1 MIKKYNI
8 KNKFTVDYMA
18 MIIHEGYYD
27 LHFRDPVVTM
37 GVFDG
42 VHLGH
47 RMLLGRV
54 VSVAERSGS
63 DSVAVTFDPHPRIV
77 LTGDPSHLRFLTDI
91 EERIYLLRQT
101 GIGHLVI
108 IPFTLELST
117 MTAREFVDQVLC
129 RHMSVRHLIAGFNHH
144 FGRRHEGDSNTITG
158 CSSRMDFRVTRE
170 EAFMIDGAVVS
181 SSAIRRLL
189 DGGEV
194 RKASAMLG
202 YDYSL
207 RGKVVSGK
215 KIGRGLGFP
224 TANIAPL
231 FAYKLIPRAGVYA
244 VEIMVEGDTVWHPA
258 MLNIGMRPTIR
269 ENDGRSTIEAHIID
283 FESDLYGKIVT
294 VRFYERLR
302 DEMKF
307 GDVDAL
313 AAQLA
318 SDRER
323 TISLLRR

>member
-1 MIKKYNI
+1 MEVHY
-8 KNKFTVDYMA
+8 
-18 MIIHEGYYD
+18 GYRGNEFD
-27 LHFRDPVVTM
+27 SPVITM

-47 RMLLGRV
+47 RMLLSR
-54 VSVAERSGS
+54 VAEEAGKSRS

-77 LTGDPSHLRFLTDI
+77 LTGDPSGLRFLTDI

-108 IPFTLELST
+108 IPFTHELSR
-117 MTAREFVDQVLC
+117 MTAREFVDQILC
-129 RHMSVRHLIAGFNHH
+129 RHLNLRHLIVGFNHH
-144 FGRRHEGDSNTITG
+144 FGRRLEGDSVTIAD
-158 CSSRMDFRVTRE
+158 CASRKDFRVTRE
-170 EAFMIDGAVVS
+170 EAFMIDGEVVS
-181 SSAIRRLL
+181 SSVIRRLL
-189 DGGEV
+189 EGGEV

-202 YDYSL
+202 YDYTL

-244 VEIMVEGDTVWHPA
+244 VEIMVEGETVWHAA
-258 MLNIGMRPTIR
+258 MLNIGLRPTIS

-283 FESDLYGKIVT
+283 FESDLYGKTVT
-294 VRFYERLR
+294 VRFCERLR

-307 GDVDAL
+307 RDTDAL

-318 SDRER
+318 NDRER
-323 TISLLRR
+323 AIALLRR

>member
-1 MIKKYNI
+1 MELHY
-8 KNKFTVDYMA
+8 
-18 MIIHEGYYD
+18 GYKEIEFD
-27 LHFRDPVVTM
+27 SPVITM

-47 RMLLGRV
+47 QMLLSRV
-54 VSVAERSGS
+54 VAEAEKSGS

-77 LTGDPSHLRFLTDI
+77 LSGDPTHLRFLTDI
-91 EERIYLLRQT
+91 EERVYLLRQT

-108 IPFTLELST
+108 IPFTHELSR
-117 MTAREFVDQVLC
+117 MTARDFVEQILC
-129 RHMSVRHLIAGFNHH
+129 RHMNVRHLITGFNHH
-144 FGRRHEGDSNTITG
+144 FGRRHEGDSNTIVG
-158 CSSRMDFRVTRE
+158 CSSRLDFRVTRE
-170 EAFMIDGAVVS
+170 EAFMINGEVVS

-189 DGGEV
+189 EGGEV

-231 FAYKLIPRAGVYA
+231 FAYKLIPRSGVYA
-244 VEIMVEGDTVWHPA
+244 VEIKVEAETGWHAA
-258 MLNIGMRPTIR
+258 MLNIGLRPTIS

-294 VRFYERLR
+294 ARFYERLR

-307 GDVDAL
+307 SNTDAL

-318 SDRER
+318 NDRER
-323 TISLLRR
+323 AIALLRR